1 MHSFLSI
8 FLAMTTTTMMT
19 TPSSSLLWHQLC
31 QNSNNVLSKNMNS
44 SCQNEAGSHSTYE
57 WDRHVQE
64 LAEEGPHA
72 FPRLY
77 RMQESSFVKLSQ
89 LIEPF
94 VCVDGEM

>member
-1 MHSFLSI
+1 MMTDTFFLSVMASI
-8 FLAMTTTTMMT
+8 VSKQQQCLKQEHE
-19 TPSSSLLWHQLC
+19 LLLPKRSRKSFYIR
-31 QNSNNVLSKNMNS
+31 NRL
-44 SCQNEAGSHSTYE
+44 E